1 MSADVAVTADRLGHL
16 ADGLRALLPK
26 KEPRLEA
33 ANPRAESSLAD
44 AALPGSHAA
53 VA

>member
-1 MSADVAVTADRLGHL
+1 L
-16 ADGLRALLPK
+16 ADELRALLPK

-33 ANPRAESSLAD
+33 AGTRAESSLAG
-44 AALPGSHAA
+44 ATLPGTRAA